1 MDVINS
7 SDVGIGVAAQQ
18 QQQLQQRVGGGA
30 TLDALPVDIW
40 PHAACRQCL
49 QITNKMISLG
59 REKRMLPLTSTIT
72 YKLENF

>member
-30 TLDALPVDIW
+30 TLDALPVDI
-40 PHAACRQCL
+40 
-49 QITNKMISLG
+49 
-59 REKRMLPLTSTIT
+59 
-72 YKLENF
+72 